1 MKIIKILILILISL
15 TISIKANSN
24 EKLIDALKEGGKLI
38 FIRHAHAPGNG
49 DPENFNIKDCLT
61 QRNLNQI
68 GKDQSTK
75 IGLFFKENSIQIDK
89 ILSSQWCRCK
99 DTAFLAFKNFEE
111 KSFLNSFYDPKFA
124 QNKKKQILE
133 LKEYISKWNSKK
145 NLVLVTHYVVIS
157 ELLNVY
163 TSSGQ
168 IVISDKKYNVIQ
180 NLEIN

>member
-1 MKIIKILILILISL
+1 M
-15 TISIKANSN
+15 
-24 EKLIDALKEGGKLI
+24 
-38 FIRHAHAPGNG
+38 
-49 DPENFNIKDCLT
+49 
-61 QRNLNQI
+61 
-68 GKDQSTK
+68 
-75 IGLFFKENSIQIDK
+75 IQ
-89 ILSSQWCRCK
+89 
-99 DTAFLAFKNFEE
+99 N
-111 KSFLNSFYDPKFA
+111 
-124 QNKKKQILE
+124 LE